1 MLHVLHHP
9 LLESK
14 MSILRD
20 KNTNTTQFKELVDEI
35 GMLVTYEI
43 TRDLELKDVEVETP
57 LEKTMCKTV
66 DNDIVIVPI
75 LRAGLGMVD
84 GIRRIIPN
92 AKVGHIGLYRNE
104 ETLQPVQYYFKL
116 PEVNRKTIVFLVD
129 PMLATGN
136 SCLKGIELL
145 KSKGVKKI
153 IYVGLVACPTGVEAV
168 QAKYPDVELYTVAM
182 DRELNSNGYIL
193 PGLGD
198 CGDRLFG
205 TK

>member
-1 MLHVLHHP
+1 MLHVLNHP

-14 MSILRD
+14 MAILRD
-20 KNTNTTQFKELVDEI
+20 KNTSTKDFKEIVDEI
-35 GMLVTYEI
+35 AMLVTYEI
-43 TRDLELKDVEVETP
+43 TRSLETKKIYVDTPFETT
-57 LEKTMCKTV
+57 ECKTLATEV
-66 DNDIVIVPI
+66 LIVPI

-104 ETLQPVQYYFKL
+104 KTLEPVQYYFKL
-116 PEVNRKTIVFLVD
+116 PPVNENTTVLLVD

-136 SCLKGIELL
+136 SANKGIELI

-153 IYVGLVACPTGVEAV
+153 IYVGLVGCPQGVKAL
-168 QAKYPDVELYTVAM
+168 QDKNPDVEVYLVDL
-182 DRELNSNGYIL
+182 DRELNEIGYIL

>member
-168 QAKYPDVELYTVAM
+168 QEKYPDVELYTVAM

>member
-1 MLHVLHHP
+1 MLHVLNHP

-14 MSILRD
+14 MAILRD
-20 KNTNTTQFKELVDEI
+20 KNTSTKEFKEIVDEI

-43 TRDLELKDVEVETP
+43 TRNLSTKEVEVETP
-57 LEKTMCKTV
+57 FEKVICQTLATQV
-66 DNDIVIVPI
+66 VIVPI

-84 GIRRIIPN
+84 GIRRIIPQ

-104 ETLQPVQYYFKL
+104 KTLVPVEYYFKL
-116 PEVNRKTIVFLVD
+116 PEIDEKTTCILVD

-136 SCLKGIELL
+136 SCNKGIELL
-145 KSKGVKKI
+145 KSKGVKNI
-153 IYVGLVACPTGVEAV
+153 IYVGLVGCPEGVAAV
-168 QAKYPDVELYTVAM
+168 QKANPDVDIYMVKI
-182 DRELNSNGYIL
+182 DRGLNEIGYIL

>member
-1 MLHVLHHP
+1 MLHILSHP

-14 MSILRD
+14 MAILRD
-20 KNTNTTQFKELVDEI
+20 KNTSTKDFKELVDEI
-35 GMLVTYEI
+35 AMLVTYEI
-43 TRDLELKDVEVETP
+43 TRNLETREIQVETP
-57 LEKTMCKTV
+57 FEVTTCRTLATEV
-66 DNDIVIVPI
+66 VIVPI

-92 AKVGHIGLYRNE
+92 AKVGHIGMYRDE
-104 ETLQPVQYYFKL
+104 KTLVPIQYYFKL
-116 PEVNRKTIVFLVD
+116 PALSKTTTVLLVD

-136 SCLKGIELL
+136 SCNKGIELL
-145 KSKGVKKI
+145 KSKGVEKI
-153 IYVGLVACPTGVEAV
+153 IYVGLVGCPQGIKAV
-168 QAKYPDVELYTVAM
+168 QDKNPDVEIYLVNV
-182 DRELNSNGYIL
+182 DRELNDIGYIL

>member
-1 MLHVLHHP
+1 MTTIIKHP

-14 MSILRD
+14 MAKLRA
-20 KNTNTTQFKELVDEI
+20 KTTGTKDFKELVDEI
-35 GMLVTYEI
+35 GMLVTFEI
-43 TRDLELKDVEVETP
+43 TRNLETEPIEVETP
-57 LEKTMCKTV
+57 LEVTTCETLKDEV
-66 DNDIVIVPI
+66 LIVPI

-104 ETLQPVQYYFKL
+104 DTLVPVQYYFKL
-116 PEVNRKTIVFLVD
+116 PPVTEHTTCLLVD

-136 SCLKGIELL
+136 SANKGIELL
-145 KSKGVKKI
+145 KGAGVKKI
-153 IYVGLVACPTGVEAV
+153 IYVGLVGCPQGIEAV
-168 QAKYPDVELYTVAM
+168 ERANPDVDIYLVSL
-182 DRELNSNGYIL
+182 DRQLNDVGYIL

>member
-1 MLHVLHHP
+1 MVHILNHP

-14 MSILRD
+14 MAILRD
-20 KNTNTTQFKELVDEI
+20 KNTSTKDFKELVDEI
-35 GMLVTYEI
+35 AMLVTYEI
-43 TRDLELKDVEVETP
+43 TRNLDTKEVKVQTP
-57 LEKTMCKTV
+57 FEIASCKTLATDV
-66 DNDIVIVPI
+66 LLVPI

-92 AKVGHIGLYRNE
+92 AKVGHIGLYRDE
-104 ETLQPVQYYFKL
+104 KTLVPVQYYFKL
-116 PEVNRKTIVFLVD
+116 PPVTDSTTCLLLD

-136 SCLKGIELL
+136 SCNKAIELL
-145 KSKGVKKI
+145 KSRGVNKI
-153 IYVGLVACPTGVEAV
+153 IYVGLVGCPQGIDAV
-168 QAKYPDVELYTVAM
+168 QKANPDVEIYLVNV
-182 DRELNSNGYIL
+182 DRCLNDIGYIL

>member
-75 LRAGLGMVD
+75 LRACLGMVD

-116 PEVNRKTIVFLVD
+116 PEVNKKTIVFLVD

>member
-116 PEVNRKTIVFLVD
+116 PEVNKKTIVFLVD